1 MTGTAV
7 PNVAGNDE
15 GGNDVGG
22 NEKVYIHEFI
32 DIIGPR
38 RADYL
43 YHMTAN
49 YAPIAQQE
57 RGQQCF
63 GVWGVVGSTGRWP
76 QVVNLWEEH
85 GFAGLAASFGH
96 ETGHP
101 TMQDPKLARWWARA
115 ASYRSGGTDRI
126 LAPAPWSP
134 TIAESLA
141 AGVRGEVYAHE
152 LVTVPPGQARGY
164 LAGLADLAGHITDRF
179 GWRLAGAWRTALA
192 DDAECLAL
200 WAIPA
205 WAAWADFEQ
214 AALREPT
221 LGRPPGVEI
230 RSAHRILLVD
240 APLSPMRIGRQPSRA
255 DRSQPYDEA

>member
-1 MTGTAV
+1 M
-7 PNVAGNDE
+7 
-15 GGNDVGG
+15 

-32 DIIGPR
+32 DIIGPH

-49 YAPIAQQE
+49 YSPIAQEE

-76 QVVNLWEEH
+76 QVVNLWEED

-134 TIAESLA
+134 TIAESLT
-141 AGVRGEVYAHE
+141 AGVRGAVYAHD

-164 LAGLADLAGHITDRF
+164 LAGLADLAGRLTDTF

-192 DDAECLAL
+192 DDSECLAL
-200 WAIPA
+200 WAIPT
-205 WAAWADFEQ
+205 WTAWADFEQ
-214 AALREPT
+214 AALDDPM
-221 LGRPPGVEI
+221 LARPSGIEI
-230 RSAHRILLVD
+230 RTARRILLVD
-240 APLSPMRIGRQPSRA
+240 APLSPMRLGRQPTRT
-255 DRSQPYDEA
+255 DRTDAYEEA